1 MSWNWLTGFLNFEE
15 SPPEPL
21 VLGAELWCPYG
32 SEHTYLILERDGF
45 DIGNLPQANV
55 DDCKKSVNI
64 FPFGECAGG
73 RLCEYKMKLARKW
86 ENPEPQ
92 TEIVNGKEVITTKS
106 VLMCNAEGMEIQAAT
121 SGQEF
126 GKSIAEQLNL
136 KAEMD
141 AKYPGLYDLLMDPY
155 GSLYL
160 NEGMYEKA
168 LAFLEDQVQE
178 KGNIFLPAIFD
189 GDDLKNE
196 MVRLA
201 LGRLMPR
208 CDVSTY
214 DRFINGLEDTG
225 VLIGMNEKEGW
236 DVHYLND
243 EMMEMLWKDCKTTD
257 ERVKTDPVIRWQ
269 EENRVFTSSMSDA
282 MTQLSKAVVMY
293 LVMQAEPAEKT
304 GENPLGKVKEK
315 LLDKVKQKPEELA
328 NVSAEESLADLMSP
342 EDAERY
348 LRFLKNGST
357 AGLTPEELAG
367 IQKVDDYLLTN
378 SSAYSKVMELRSIER
393 SLANERAFNYY
404 KDLASRLDVS
414 TAPNTA
420 VFYSGPGNR
429 EVAEAFAKMNEKVTL
444 EMTKGGKFLD
454 DLELF
459 NSETSPLTSAQ
470 AIDVWAGLSERYA
483 QQASGNTYGFVNGA
497 RPDSIFNTYE
507 YPALQNN
514 SNVTNVFTELLQGG
528 L

>member
-15 SPPEPL
+15 PPPEPL

-45 DIGNLPQANV
+45 DIDNLPQANV

-126 GKSIAEQLNL
+126 GKSLAEQLNL

-225 VLIGMNEKEGW
+225 VLTGMNEKEGW
-236 DVHYLND
+236 DVHYLNS

-293 LVMQAEPAEKT
+293 LAMKPQSVKNTEEKLPERRKET
-304 GENPLGKVKEK
+304 GETDTVTYRRVQGGSGNNASQFRIQVNEDGTISIPNKK
-315 LLDKVKQKPEELA
+315 A
-328 NVSAEESLADLMSP
+328 NLSISIDAGEHAEYFLNKRGG
-342 EDAERY
+342 DAQIVEIDVPKWFDD
-348 LRFLKNGST
+348 FLKDNAISQVG
-357 AGLTPEELAG
+357 
-367 IQKVDDYLLTN
+367 Y
-378 SSAYSKVMELRSIER
+378 RSNK
-393 SLANERAFNYY
+393 LNQGG
-404 KDLASRLDVS
+404 
-414 TAPNTA
+414 TAPKITDI
-420 VFYSGPGNR
+420 FTPG
-429 EVAEAFAKMNEKVTL
+429 ECYELPAPWIEWL
-444 EMTKGGKFLD
+444 EEYGG
-454 DLELF
+454 
-459 NSETSPLTSAQ
+459 N
-470 AIDVWAGLSERYA
+470 
-483 QQASGNTYGFVNGA
+483 A
-497 RPDSIFNTYE
+497 RVIIP
-507 YPALQNN
+507 
-514 SNVTNVFTELLQGG
+514 
-528 L
+528 

>member
-45 DIGNLPQANV
+45 DIDNLPQANV

-126 GKSIAEQLNL
+126 GKSLAEQLNL

-168 LAFLEDQVQE
+168 LAFLEDQAQE
-178 KGNIFLPAIFD
+178 KGNIFLPTIFD
-189 GDDLKNE
+189 GNDLKNE
-196 MVRLA
+196 MVRLT

-225 VLIGMNEKEGW
+225 VLTGMNEKEGW
-236 DVHYLND
+236 DVHYLNS

-282 MTQLSKAVVMY
+282 VTQLSKAVLMY
-293 LVMQAEPAEKT
+293 LASQSQPAEKT
-304 GENPLGKVKEK
+304 GEKPFGKAKEK
-315 LLDKVKQKPEELA
+315 LKERFKKDGGEDKLPPL
-328 NVSAEESLADLMSP
+328 
-342 EDAERY
+342 EDGPY
-348 LRFLKNGST
+348 IKNGKPNGRPTLS
-357 AGLTPEELAG
+357 GKKKLEFEKEVYKKCVG
-367 IQKVDDYLLTN
+367 EDGV
-378 SSAYSKVMELRSIER
+378 LR
-393 SLANERAFNYY
+393 
-404 KDLASRLDVS
+404 D
-414 TAPNTA
+414 PNTGE
-420 VFYSGPGNR
+420 VINWKPGDPRKGVVDFGHKQGKSYNTMFQKYKNR
-429 EVAEAFAKMNEKVTL
+429 EISLDELKEFQYNPDNYRL
-444 EMTKGGKFLD
+444 ET
-454 DLELF
+454 
-459 NSETSPLTSAQ
+459 PSANR
-470 AIDVWAGLSERYA
+470 GHL
-483 QQASGNTYGFVNGA
+483 
-497 RPDSIFNTYE
+497 YE
-507 YPALQNN
+507 
-514 SNVTNVFTELLQGG
+514 
-528 L
+528 